1 MSSTLILRGGVV
13 QHRRDKSNITQIHVY
28 ATIGWLHMT
37 RRAAA
42 RSISGDDQQRAEIA
56 AALEGRR
63 CWGQVESCFYGDNIL
78 VPESTARWAPP
89 GARAPTPT
97 KLASALAAAGMNPYP
112 HHASL
117 GGSPHHPPPGSGS
130 AAAVSSNTGPPGSG
144 GGGGGGGGAE
154 PPSHHGYGQAP
165 NPGQAAAGNGPAT
178 TPDHPSPHS
187 PPYGAGPQDG
197 PVPQAY
203 PPHPGQPQGMNSN
216 GHHHAVAAA
225 QAMMQQQQ
233 QQQQEQ
239 QHRQQQQQQQQYGQH
254 PHLPPHMTGY
264 PPVNHNNNCTL
275 KFSLFWQCCSP
286 PSAAPPFIHELGHFL
301 FTLCPTPRGRVD
313 STREIRAL
321 FRDSRHRGGRRTERT
336 HTRTQIYIMY
346 VYVCIYRERRG
357 PSASAAAAAPL
368 HLST

>member
-1 MSSTLILRGGVV
+1 
-13 QHRRDKSNITQIHVY
+13 
-28 ATIGWLHMT
+28 
-37 RRAAA
+37 
-42 RSISGDDQQRAEIA
+42 
-56 AALEGRR
+56 
-63 CWGQVESCFYGDNIL
+63 
-78 VPESTARWAPP
+78 
-89 GARAPTPT
+89 
-97 KLASALAAAGMNPYP
+97 MNPYP

-239 QHRQQQQQQQQYGQH
+239 QHRQQQQQQQQQYGQH

-275 KFSLFWQCCSP
+275 KEGGSVMSTNIQQCGGCGNR
-286 PSAAPPFIHELGHFL
+286 I
-301 FTLCPTPRGRVD
+301 VD
-313 STREIRAL
+313 RWLLHALDRYWHNNCLKCTSCGLALAEI
-321 FRDSRHRGGRRTERT
+321 
-336 HTRTQIYIMY
+336 
-346 VYVCIYRERRG
+346 G
-357 PSASAAAAAPL
+357 PSCYAKGNMILCKNDYTRLFGNSGCCAACGQTIPATELVTRAGGNVFHTKCFQCTKCGTQLTSGDRYYQLSGAAVCETDFHKMVKSSSVAAAAAAAAATGNGAMPARKGKVGRPRR
-368 HLST
+368 SRE